1 MKILFIN
8 FNIGSTPGINNGL
21 AILSAVLK
29 KNGHYVKSIFLCE
42 ELGYNLDLKR
52 IKQDIVDIGPHI
64 IGISLVET
72 QLKYAVTFC
81 GDLRNYYKGFVICGG
96 PYPTMDPDGCLFLK
110 GIDAICVGEGE
121 DAMVEIA
128 EALKSGKDYKDIR
141 NLWVKL
147 SNGSVVRNK
156 LRPFKDLNELPAED
170 KELFDLEKIL
180 PIKNYQLEVMVG
192 RGCPYQCT
200 YCINQSYLK
209 QYQRLCE
216 KAVTVKDYIRIKDAG
231 MAVREIRETVAK
243 HPKIKKIAFIDDN
256 FLSYNDFLDVFC
268 RAYRT
273 EVGLP
278 FMCNVNP
285 LSYNVSK
292 ARLLKESG
300 CDDIRFGL
308 ESGSE
313 RVKKE
318 ILRRPIP
325 NQDVINAFNVT
336 KEIGMMTSSF
346 NMIGL
351 PTESKEEIFE
361 TLKLNAAVLPDTVK
375 VMTFYPFKNTPIYEL
390 CERLDMIDY
399 DKKFELDSYDT
410 FTCLKFSP
418 EHQFFLKKIQAAFNW
433 YINSFLGYETSTEYV
448 KLIKDIEKMSEEEWN
463 KFDYYSVDKEM
474 SRKLRKQGIPH
485 YSKFVNRSLAVK
497 FPSRHF
503 SRYDTV

>member
-1 MKILFIN
+1 MKILFVN

-21 AILSAVLK
+21 AILSSVLK
-29 KNGHYVKSIFLCE
+29 QGGHEVELIFLCE
-42 ELGYNLDLKR
+42 RIGYDFDLSHLRK
-52 IKQDIVDIGPHI
+52 DILVAQPDI
-64 IGISLVET
+64 IGLSLMET
-72 QLKYAVTFC
+72 QLKYAKAFC
-81 GDLRNYYKGFVICGG
+81 QDLKSYYKGFVICGG
-96 PYPTMDPDGCLFLK
+96 PYPSMDPEGCLSLD
-110 GIDAICVGEGE
+110 GVNAVCVGEGE
-121 DAMVEIA
+121 DAMIEIA
-128 EALKSGKDYKDIR
+128 EALKSGKDYKNIR
-141 NLWVKL
+141 NLWFKL
-147 SNGSVVRNK
+147 SNGSVVKNK

-200 YCINQSYLK
+200 YCINQSYIK
-209 QYQRLCE
+209 QYQKLCE

-231 MAVREIRETVAK
+231 MAVREIKETVTK

-256 FLSYNDFLDVFC
+256 FLSYNDFLNAFC

-300 CDDIRFGL
+300 CDDVRFGL

-318 ILRRPIP
+318 ILKRPIP
-325 NQDVINAFNVT
+325 NQDAINAFNVT

-361 TLKLNAAVLPDTVK
+361 TLKLNAAVMPDTVK

-390 CERLDMIDY
+390 CERLNLIDY
-399 DKKFELDSYDT
+399 DKKFELDNYDT

-418 EHQFFLKKIQAAFNW
+418 EHQLFLRKVQTAFNW
-433 YINSFLGYETSTEYV
+433 YISAFLGNAAAPEYSGMT
-448 KLIKDIEKMSEEEWN
+448 KEIEKMSEKEWDRYDFYKADEEI
-463 KFDYYSVDKEM
+463 
-474 SRKLRKQGIPH
+474 SRKMKEKQIPH

-497 FPSRHF
+497 FPSRHICE
-503 SRYDTV
+503 